1 MPEVVLSPAASFML
15 PADFISTDTPFSK
28 IEGLVQPRFLYN
40 VGDSLLCI
48 AISDILKNHQ
58 QPEVFNYDNLK
69 EGKDFTFQR
78 TPIEKSDMRMVDP
91 ASYFL
96 QKRYPDVEW
105 TTAELRKGVQSL
117 VYHGGQ
123 VVVDLM
129 GNPSTAQRKLSEL
142 IHFGLP
148 VPEVPEEEAEGVA
161 EGEIPQDVA
170 IEAEAGAGEDGQ

>member
-1 MPEVVLSPAASFML
+1 MPEVVLSPSASFML
-15 PADFISTDTPFSK
+15 PSDFVSTDTPYSK
-28 IEGLVQPRFLYN
+28 LQELDQPRHLYN

-58 QPEVFNYDNLK
+58 QPEVFNYENLK
-69 EGKDFTFQR
+69 EGKNLLFQR

-105 TTAELRKGVQSL
+105 TTTELRKGVQSL

-129 GNPSTAQRKLSEL
+129 DNPSTAQRKLSEL

-148 VPEVPEEEAEGVA
+148 VPEVPEEEAEEVA

-170 IEAEAGAGEDGQ
+170 IEAGAGEDGQ